1 MNNHN
6 TMNNHNKNIDK
17 SINKLNKLN
26 KINEVIEVIDL
37 IEPFDGIRKDKSR
50 VIFGIL
56 LTIIIID
63 TVIECAL

>member
-1 MNNHN
+1 MD
-6 TMNNHNKNIDK
+6 NHNKNIDNHNK
-17 SINKLNKLN
+17 NINKIN